1 MLLFGGANGGFS
13 EMIGFIV
20 HAKVDQVGVAVK
32 DIVGGEKLE
41 GWCMED
47 DATLSVTANK
57 EIPLGHKVAISP
69 IKRGEPVI
77 KYGMPIGN
85 ATSDISV
92 GDHVH
97 THNLKTARW

>member
-1 MLLFGGANGGFS
+1 
-13 EMIGFIV
+13 MIGFIV
-20 HAKVDQVGVAVK
+20 HAKKDQVGVAVK
-32 DIVGGEKLE
+32 DISAGENIE

-47 DATLSVTANK
+47 DSALSVISNK
-57 EIPLGHKVAISP
+57 EIPLGHKVAITS
-69 IKRGEPVI
+69 IGKGEPVI

-85 ATSDISV
+85 ATSDIRI

>member
-1 MLLFGGANGGFS
+1 
-13 EMIGFIV
+13 MIGFIV
-20 HAKVDQVGVAVK
+20 HAKKDQVGVAVK
-32 DIVGGEKLE
+32 DITAGEKLE

-47 DATLSVTANK
+47 DATLTVTSNK

-69 IKRGEPVI
+69 IKKGEPVI

-85 ATSDISV
+85 ATADIVV

-97 THNLKTARW
+97 THNLRTARW

>member
-1 MLLFGGANGGFS
+1 
-13 EMIGFIV
+13 MIGFIV
-20 HAKVDQVGVAVK
+20 HAKNDQVGVAVR
-32 DIVGGEKLE
+32 DIGSGERLE

-47 DATLSVTANK
+47 DSTLSVTALK
-57 EIPLGHKVAISP
+57 EIPLGHKVAIAD
-69 IKRGEPVI
+69 IKTGDRVI

-85 ATSDISV
+85 ATSDITV

>member
-1 MLLFGGANGGFS
+1 
-13 EMIGFIV
+13 MIGFIV
-20 HAKVDQVGVAVK
+20 HGKKDQVGVAVK
-32 DIVGGEKLE
+32 DVTGGEKLE

-47 DATLSVTANK
+47 DSTLTVTANK
-57 EIPLGHKVAISP
+57 DIPLGHKVAIVLV
-69 IKRGEPVI
+69 KKGNPVI

-85 ATSDISV
+85 ATSDIAI

>member
-1 MLLFGGANGGFS
+1 
-13 EMIGFIV
+13 MIGFIV
-20 HAKVDQVGVAVK
+20 HAKKDQVGVAVK
-32 DIVGGEKLE
+32 DIAGGEKLD

-47 DATLSVTANK
+47 DSTLQVTAIK
-57 EIPLGHKVAISP
+57 EIPLGHKVAIAA
-69 IKRGEPVI
+69 IKKGESVI

-85 ATSDISV
+85 ATADITV

>member
-1 MLLFGGANGGFS
+1 
-13 EMIGFIV
+13 MIGFIV
-20 HAKVDQVGVAVK
+20 HAKKDQVGVAVK
-32 DIVGGEKLE
+32 DISQGENLE

-47 DATLSVTANK
+47 DSTLGVTAMK
-57 EIPLGHKVAISP
+57 EIPLGHKIAIAS
-69 IKRGEPVI
+69 IRKGEPVI

-85 ATSDISV
+85 ATSDIGV

>member
-1 MLLFGGANGGFS
+1 
-13 EMIGFIV
+13 MIGFIV
-20 HAKVDQVGVAVK
+20 HAKKDQVGVAVK
-32 DIVGGEKLE
+32 DITQGEKLE

-47 DATLSVTANK
+47 DSTLAVIATK
-57 EIPLGHKVAISP
+57 EIPLGHKVAITAVR
-69 IKRGEPVI
+69 KGEPII

>member
-1 MLLFGGANGGFS
+1 M
-13 EMIGFIV
+13 EIMIAFIV
-20 HAKVDQVGVAVK
+20 HAKKDQVGVAVK
-32 DIVGGEKLE
+32 DISSGEKLE

-47 DATLSVTANK
+47 DSTIGVTAMK

-69 IKRGEPVI
+69 IKKGEPVI

-85 ATSDISV
+85 ATSDIAV

>member
-1 MLLFGGANGGFS
+1 
-13 EMIGFIV
+13 MIGFIV
-20 HAKVDQVGVAVK
+20 HAKKDQVGVAVK
-32 DIVGGEKLE
+32 DITGGETLE

-47 DATLSVTANK
+47 DSTVKVTANK
-57 EIPLGHKVAISP
+57 EIPLGHKVAIAS
-69 IKRGEPVI
+69 IKKGDPVI

-85 ATSDISV
+85 ATSEIAV

>member
-1 MLLFGGANGGFS
+1 
-13 EMIGFIV
+13 MIGFIV
-20 HAKVDQVGVAVK
+20 HAKKDQVGVAVK
-32 DIVGGEKLE
+32 DIGAGEKLE

-47 DATLSVTANK
+47 DSTIAVTAMK
-57 EIPLGHKVAISP
+57 EIPLGHKVAVTVIR
-69 IKRGEPVI
+69 RGEPVI

-85 ATSDISV
+85 ATSDIAV

>member
-1 MLLFGGANGGFS
+1 
-13 EMIGFIV
+13 MIGFIV
-20 HAKVDQVGVAVK
+20 HAKQDQVGVAVK
-32 DIVGGEKLE
+32 DAAGGEKLE

-47 DATLSVTANK
+47 DSTLNVIANK
-57 EIPLGHKVAISP
+57 DIPLGHKVAISA
-69 IKRGEPVI
+69 IKKGQPVI

-85 ATSDISV
+85 ATADITV